1 MKIRELI
8 IATASI
14 LASFSLYAG
23 GQFLDTTIV
32 HQPKDGVVRLYGPG
46 GPHTALIKAAAS
58 FEKKTGQHVEVIY
71 GPEKKWSKEAQQH
84 ADIIFSASEQSM
96 TAYLEN
102 YPFIASK
109 DVVPMFIHPAVIAV
123 AKGNPK
129 NIKGFDD
136 LINQPM
142 KIVVTEGKGTY
153 NTSGTGLWED
163 IAGRLGK
170 LEDIKKVRSNII
182 AFEQGSGAA
191 FKSFQELKADAWIT
205 WSDWPIANTDKVDMV
220 AIEPERRIY
229 RDFNIA
235 ISPKADP
242 ESAQFAAYLT
252 TEEGS
257 QFFKD
262 EGWLL

>member
-1 MKIRELI
+1 MKIKKLI
-8 IATASI
+8 IVTATI
-14 LASFSLYAG
+14 MASFSTYAG
-23 GQFLDTTIV
+23 GQFLDTSIA
-32 HQPKDGVVRLYGPG
+32 HQPKDGVVHLYGPG

-58 FEKKTGQHVEVIY
+58 FEKKTGQRVEVIY
-71 GPEKKWSKEAQQH
+71 GPEKKWSKDAQQR

-102 YPFIASK
+102 YPFISSN
-109 DVVPMFIHPAVIAV
+109 DVIPMFIHPAVIAV

-129 NIKGFDD
+129 NIKSFED

-170 LEDIKKVRSNII
+170 LDDIKKVRKNIV

-191 FKSFQELKADAWIT
+191 FKSFQDLKADAWIT
-205 WSDWPIANTDKVDMV
+205 WSDWPIDNADKVDMV
-220 AIEPERRIY
+220 TIEPERRIY
-229 RDFNIA
+229 RDFNMA
-235 ISPKADP
+235 ISPNADVGA
-242 ESAQFAAYLT
+242 AQFAAYLET
-252 TEEGS
+252 TEGA

-262 EGWLL
+262 EGWLK